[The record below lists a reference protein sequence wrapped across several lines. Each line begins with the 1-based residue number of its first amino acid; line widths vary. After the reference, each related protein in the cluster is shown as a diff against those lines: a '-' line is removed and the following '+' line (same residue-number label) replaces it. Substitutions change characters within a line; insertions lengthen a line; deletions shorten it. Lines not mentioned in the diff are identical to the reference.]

1 MTKRIIA
8 VGHTAN
14 GVTTTTY
21 APEPKAVGT
30 YAPYAVAP
38 WSELQPL
45 IAMAEAANVRGM
57 EERIASARAACAEFE
72 KVWVGDR

>member
-1 MTKRIIA
+1 MKRIIA
-8 VGHTAN
+8 VGRTSD

-30 YAPYAVAP
+30 YVTLAVAL

-45 IAMAEAANVRGM
+45 IAMAEASSVPGM

-72 KVWVGDR
+72 KVWIGDRQ